1 MPFAAAHEPVQG
13 TLSLSY
19 APFLTPKRTAE
30 FTVVPRSRKRG
41 PAPPVRQSPVD
52 QEQTDR
58 ETPELRIIGGTLR
71 HRKLLYSG
79 DQRTRP
85 MKDRVREAV
94 FNLVGPVVVG
104 QHAIDLFA
112 GTGALGFE
120 AISRGAA
127 RATFVE
133 QHFPTARLI
142 RENASLLGAADRTT
156 VHAAN
161 TFIWAQREK
170 ISTDEPWLVFS
181 SPPFAFYVERQAEM
195 LALIGGLFVKAPPK
209 SVFVVEADDQF
220 DMGLLP
226 LAAEWD
232 VRSYPPAVVAIH
244 HRA

>member
-1 MPFAAAHEPVQG
+1 VP
-13 TLSLSY
+13 
-19 APFLTPKRTAE
+19 
-30 FTVVPRSRKRG
+30 PRSRKQVPS
-41 PAPPVRQSPVD
+41 PADRQTPAERRQAAD
-52 QEQTDR
+52 CEP
-58 ETPELRIIGGTLR
+58 PELRIIGGTLR

-120 AISRGAA
+120 AISRGAV
-127 RATFVE
+127 RGTFVE

-142 RENASLLGAADRTT
+142 RENAALLGVTDRTT

-161 TFIWAQREK
+161 TFIWAQREN
-170 ISTDEPWLVFS
+170 ISTGEPWLIFS
-181 SPPFAFYVERQAEM
+181 SPPFSFYVERQAEM
-195 LALIGGLFVKAPPK
+195 LALIGSLFEMAPPK
-209 SVFVVEADDQF
+209 SVFVVEADEQF

-232 VRSYPPAVVAIH
+232 VRPYFPAVVAIH

>member
-1 MPFAAAHEPVQG
+1 
-13 TLSLSY
+13 L
-19 APFLTPKRTAE
+19 
-30 FTVVPRSRKRG
+30 PRSRKHG
-41 PAPPVRQSPVD
+41 PTSPVRQSPAD
-52 QEQTDR
+52 REQADR
-58 ETPELRIIGGTLR
+58 ETTELRIIGGTLR

-127 RATFVE
+127 RGTFVE

-142 RENASLLGAADRTT
+142 RQNAALLGVADRTT

-170 ISTDEPWLVFS
+170 IATDEPWLVFS
-181 SPPFAFYVERQAEM
+181 SPPFSFYVERQAEM
-195 LALIGGLFVKAPPK
+195 LTLIGALFDKAPAK

-232 VRSYPPAVVAIH
+232 VRPYFPAVVAIH

>member
-1 MPFAAAHEPVQG
+1 LFA
-13 TLSLSY
+13 
-19 APFLTPKRTAE
+19 TPNQPAE
-30 FTVVPRSRKRG
+30 FILVPRSRKQV
-41 PAPPVRQSPVD
+41 PAPADRQTPIERQQAS
-52 QEQTDR
+52 DR
-58 ETPELRIIGGTLR
+58 EPPELRIIGGTLR

-127 RATFVE
+127 RGTFVE

-142 RENASLLGAADRTT
+142 RENAALLGVTDRTT

-170 ISTDEPWLVFS
+170 ISTEEPWLIFS
-181 SPPFAFYVERQAEM
+181 SPPFSFYVERQAEM
-195 LALIGGLFVKAPPK
+195 LTLIGSLFEKAPPK
-209 SVFVVEADDQF
+209 SVFVVEADEQF

-232 VRSYPPAVVAIH
+232 VRPYFPAVVAIH